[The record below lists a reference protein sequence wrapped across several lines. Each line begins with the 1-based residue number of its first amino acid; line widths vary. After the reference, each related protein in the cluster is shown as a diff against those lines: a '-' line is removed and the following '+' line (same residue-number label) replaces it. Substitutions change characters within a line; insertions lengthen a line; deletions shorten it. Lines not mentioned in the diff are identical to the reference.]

1 MFKKCKCCHS
11 FLSLPFCS
19 KCGDKLY
26 DGTINISKSMI
37 ENKLIFNSDDEEN
50 NKPYYLLTE
59 DENLK
64 LIQQKLAYSKHL
76 IDEMITNMDD
86 KCILNDNIRKL
97 NSAVQQ
103 AFFILMIF
111 SFTYT
116 SQHH

>member
-1 MFKKCKCCHS
+1 MFKKCKCYHS
-11 FLSLPFCS
+11 FLSFPFCS

-59 DENLK
+59 DEK
-64 LIQQKLAYSKHL
+64 QKIIQQKLAYSKYL
-76 IDEMITNMDD
+76 IDEIIINMDD

-103 AFFILMIF
+103 AFFYIDLYF
-111 SFTYT
+111 
-116 SQHH
+116 